1 MTGALLAG
9 KAGTDEPA
17 VHALVIGVSRYDHLP
32 GGEGPLSAQ
41 PFTKGLTQLGAAAS
55 SAARIAIWLRDRLD
69 YPDTPLGSLRF
80 LASPSAGEVPLPGG
94 LEPPPA
100 TYAEVK
106 AALVEWRD
114 DARRNAA
121 NVSVLFVAGHGFQI
135 GNAGG
140 ILLLQDFGR
149 SGAVSVM
156 EQTLDVVGV
165 QKGMLNDP
173 NDPQTFTPAVQYYF
187 HDACRIMPAASDAY
201 VELSGGLRLDM
212 PKGLLPK
219 ASWAYFGAR
228 SRDFAYGDPAT
239 RATLFS
245 EAIMH
250 CLDQP
255 EYVDTDGRTIL
266 CSMFG
271 SQLEKTVE
279 ELAAAYEA
287 QQLPTSEGAGSSRAP
302 VHRRPTRRRRRLRG
316 GGDPNATPTARRT
329 VQITAGPNPLA
340 VEVRGPGGAVLADG
354 VTGEAF
360 DVPLGRYDA
369 VIRRPWGGDFV
380 HPFTVGAGEG
390 PLRIDVD
397 LPADAD
403 TEPSAGGLRDQ
414 PRLERQLRAPARSG
428 SDDVDRGEAS
438 ATGWYLRFL
447 SWQQGG
453 FAPLPPGMTPPAVTV
468 DSVDDGQVAM
478 TVRSQSPHLHYVQVR
493 DAAGQSLVSALPVTR
508 GGPEAHTCRL
518 YVRAGGGLGAV
529 VRLADGE
536 SDRVA
541 GYLELRPCR
550 SGRRHRHVRREAP
563 ALEDAGSPRGGP
575 GGVRAA
581 SPRRHR
587 AHAQLAR
594 QPCQLV
600 QMAPRRCRHRGC
612 PGRPAPRRPG
622 CRRPLPRGVWAGHA
636 RVHGRDLGARDRGP
650 VPAPVGRV
658 AAGGSG
664 RAFRGRGA
672 APGPVGVR
680 RLRRPHRH
688 PPNRSGVGRVQGRG
702 GVAPLR
708 PVVDIRRSEQLLGR
722 AVSDPLFR
730 LHVLPAGVGDALVVE
745 YGEGQTTRRLLV
757 DGGVGSAAEAVHGFL
772 GDDAALELL
781 VVTHIDNDHI
791 AGALRLL
798 ETGAAPPK
806 PAQVWFNA
814 YRHLPETKL
823 QSMGPVE
830 GERLTTHIV
839 EQGYPW
845 NTAFESRAVM
855 IGTDGPPPE
864 RPLDGGIRLTVLS
877 PGHDELAELRKKWA
891 PVVQEGG
898 LDPAVAPPPEPA
910 PVAGL
915 ERMGGLDVA
924 TLSAQTTPEDTT
936 VANGSTIVLLATW
949 AGRTCLLAGDAHP
962 KVLLRGIDQLVGP
975 GDVLDVDVF
984 KLPHHGSKANVTL
997 ELVRRVRASVY
1008 VFSSN
1013 GAGNSRHPN
1022 DEAVARVIAGS
1033 SGDRTLAFNYR
1044 NERTLKWDDE
1054 SLRTQHGYTTMYPAA
1069 GEGPL
1074 SIDLCQLPPR
1084 PPSGGGG

>member
-1 MTGALLAG
+1 M
-9 KAGTDEPA
+9 
-17 VHALVIGVSRYDHLP
+17 IGVSRYDHLP

-541 GYLELRPCR
+541 GYL
-550 SGRRHRHVRREAP
+550 S
-563 ALEDAGSPRGGP
+563 
-575 GGVRAA
+575 
-581 SPRRHR
+581 
-587 AHAQLAR
+587 
-594 QPCQLV
+594 
-600 QMAPRRCRHRGC
+600 
-612 PGRPAPRRPG
+612 
-622 CRRPLPRGVWAGHA
+622 
-636 RVHGRDLGARDRGP
+636 
-650 VPAPVGRV
+650 
-658 AAGGSG
+658 SG
-664 RAFRGRGA
+664 RADRAVAIATSAEKLLRSKMQGPLGA
-672 APGPVGVR
+672 ALGGYAL
-680 RLRRPHRH
+680 LR
-688 PPNRSGVGRVQGRG
+688 
-702 GVAPLR
+702 
-708 PVVDIRRSEQLLGR
+708 
-722 AVSDPLFR
+722 
-730 LHVLPAGVGDALVVE
+730 
-745 YGEGQTTRRLLV
+745 
-757 DGGVGSAAEAVHGFL
+757 L
-772 GDDAALELL
+772 GDTERM
-781 VVTHIDNDHI
+781 HNWPDNLANWFKWLPDGAVI
-791 AGALRLL
+791 AGALVARRHDGPAAAVRFLEACGRGMPVFTEGISVLVTEVRSLL
-798 ETGAAPPK
+798 QSDELPRAVRDELSGAAAPLL
-806 PAQVWFNA
+806 ALSAFA
-814 YRHLPETKL
+814 DFAA
-823 QSMGPVE
+823 
-830 GERLTTHIV
+830 LTAT
-839 EQGYPW
+839 
-845 NTAFESRAVM
+845 
-855 IGTDGPPPE
+855 
-864 RPLDGGIRLTVLS
+864 
-877 PGHDELAELRKKWA
+877 LRI
-891 PVVQEGG
+891 
-898 LDPAVAPPPEPA
+898 DPAWDGFKAE
-910 PVAGL
+910 AGW
-915 ERMGGLDVA
+915 RRFVP
-924 TLSAQTTPEDTT
+924 S
-936 VANGSTIVLLATW
+936 STSDDPNSFW
-949 AGRTCLLAGDAHP
+949 AVP
-962 KVLLRGIDQLVGP
+962 
-975 GDVLDVDVF
+975 
-984 KLPHHGSKANVTL
+984 
-997 ELVRRVRASVY
+997 
-1008 VFSSN
+1008 
-1013 GAGNSRHPN
+1013 
-1022 DEAVARVIAGS
+1022 
-1033 SGDRTLAFNYR
+1033 
-1044 NERTLKWDDE
+1044 
-1054 SLRTQHGYTTMYPAA
+1054 
-1069 GEGPL
+1069 
-1074 SIDLCQLPPR
+1074 
-1084 PPSGGGG
+1084 